1 MVKVGDI
8 VSLENESTYYG
19 GQKIP
24 QWVLDDKWIITSIS
38 GDKVILGKNENG
50 SHEIN
55 CPVNLKFVKEYKA
68 GDSANLN
75 NKPVEPILPQNPQTN
90 QGGMQISQ
98 RGVELVAKYEGC
110 RLEAYKCPSGD
121 WTIGYGHT
129 AGVTPGQKLPSE
141 EYAMELLR
149 VDLEKYGNSVNNL
162 AKKGII
168 TFPLTQNQFDALTS
182 FCYNCGAGNLQKL
195 VSGRNPS
202 QVAEKFMAY
211 TKGGGKVVPGLVRR
225 REDERDLFLR

>member
-8 VSLENESTYYG
+8 VSLENESTY
-19 GQKIP
+19 
-24 QWVLDDKWIITSIS
+24 
-38 GDKVILGKNENG
+38 
-50 SHEIN
+50 
-55 CPVNLKFVKEYKA
+55 
-68 GDSANLN
+68 
-75 NKPVEPILPQNPQTN
+75 

-110 RLEAYKCPSGD
+110 RLEAYKCPAGD

-129 AGVTPGQKLPSE
+129 AGVTPGQKLPSK

-149 VDLEKYGNSVNNL
+149 VDLEEYGNAVNDL

-182 FCYNCGAGNLQKL
+182 FCYNFGAGNLQKL

-202 QVAEKFMAY
+202 QVAEKFMTY
-211 TKGGGKVVPGLVRR
+211 TKVGGKVLSGLVRR
-225 REDERDLFLR
+225 REEERDLFLR